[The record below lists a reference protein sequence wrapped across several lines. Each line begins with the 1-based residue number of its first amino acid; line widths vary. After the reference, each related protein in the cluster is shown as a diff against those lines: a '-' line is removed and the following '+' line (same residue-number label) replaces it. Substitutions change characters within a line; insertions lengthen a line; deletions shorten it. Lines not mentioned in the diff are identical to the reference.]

1 MQIAQTLVR
10 IFSWRSRY
18 FKNAMGKKKRAEL
31 EKQKERF
38 VNGAVK
44 NGITKETAIF
54 IFGKI
59 EPFAEYGFNKSHAA
73 AYALIAYQ
81 TAYLKT
87 YYPNEFISASMSN
100 EMSNTD
106 KLSEFFEELKRLKI
120 KVQRPCINECFADF
134 LPKQNTLF
142 YALGAIKNV
151 GYEAVSQLVKER
163 KKRGKFTSINDF
175 VNRVDPKN
183 INKLQLEG
191 LVKAGAFDAIFKNR
205 KILYNNISNI
215 IQKSKTIYEN
225 KLQNQTSL
233 FSEES
238 HKISYLI
245 QDKNKSDWTNDE
257 TLSKEFESV
266 GFYMSNHPLKDYE
279 DVLKQYKVKSFKDFE
294 NSNDTE
300 SFIAGTVMS
309 LKEKK
314 TSKGNSFAIVKFSDL
329 SKVYELFLFS
339 EILELNRE
347 NLIEGKSFLLTV
359 IKDKENQEN
368 RFRRINVRKIV
379 NLNEA
384 AQLNYTNV
392 EIEMHNADDLE
403 KLYEAIKDKGDSK
416 IKIFINNEGKNYLF
430 ELKDKRK
437 FNYKTFKYLNKEHY
451 IKKINL

>member
-1 MQIAQTLVR
+1 
-10 IFSWRSRY
+10 
-18 FKNAMGKKKRAEL
+18 
-31 EKQKERF
+31 
-38 VNGAVK
+38 
-44 NGITKETAIF
+44 
-54 IFGKI
+54 
-59 EPFAEYGFNKSHAA
+59 
-73 AYALIAYQ
+73 
-81 TAYLKT
+81 
-87 YYPNEFISASMSN
+87 MSN

-120 KVQRPCINECFADF
+120 KVQRPCINECIADY
-134 LPKQNTLF
+134 LPTQNTLF
-142 YALGAIKNV
+142 YALAAIKNV

-233 FSEES
+233 FSEEG

-279 DVLKQYKVKSFKDFE
+279 DVLKQHKVKSFKDFE

-300 SFIAGTVMS
+300 SFIAGTVMT

-368 RFRRINVRKIV
+368 RFRRLNVRKIV

-416 IKIFINNEGKNYLF
+416 IKIFINKEGKNYLF

-437 FNYKTFKYLNKEHY
+437 FNYETFKYLNKEHY